1 MARYE
6 HLPVYKAI
14 YDMNLYFFKLSRNFP
29 KDFKYGLDQEVR
41 VLLSELLDLIII
53 ANNSRDKLPALQKA
67 SLTIERMKF
76 KVRLLHDMKVMKTT
90 SYKHFF
96 VQLVEISQ
104 QVKKWYDYCEGR
116 NDPKKRKGNKKEKN
130 LIDFII

>member
-6 HLPVYKAI
+6 HLPVYKAV
-14 YDMNLYFFKLSRNFP
+14 YDLNLYFFKLSHSFP
-29 KDFKYGLDQEVR
+29 KDFKYGLAQEVR
-41 VLLSELLDLIII
+41 GLLTELLDLIII

-76 KVRLLHDMKVMKTT
+76 KVRLLHDLKVIKAT
-90 SYKHFF
+90 SYKHFS

-104 QVKKWYDYCEGR
+104 QIKKWYDYCEGLDR
-116 NDPKKRKGNKKEKN
+116 SSKKERVVKSQ
-130 LIDFII
+130 I